1 MAMLTSMYARMSSH
15 MFTFSHNKLYSRPTY
30 RGNIKI
36 VKNTEIKQ
44 LNVMK
49 GLYVCV
55 ALTERVD

>member
-1 MAMLTSMYARMSSH
+1 MLTSIYARMSSH
-15 MFTFSHNKLYSRPTY
+15 MFTFSHYKVYSTY

-49 GLYVCV
+49 CLNVCV
-55 ALTERVD
+55 ALTERVE